1 MYTICALLREVRVIA
16 GTFGLL
22 VVVDMVFF
30 ANVLHNY
37 FSFYRCINKKPKLRQ
52 LVMPLDFSKIYQLDG
67 KALGVAVKLNMAIRV
82 FLSFFLLTAIIAF
95 FLIEIIKEQ
104 V

>member
-1 MYTICALLREVRVIA
+1 MYTICAVLREVRVIA
-16 GTFGLL
+16 SIFGLL

-30 ANVLHNY
+30 ANVLHKY
-37 FSFYRCINKKPKLRQ
+37 FTFYKCTNKKPKLWQ
-52 LVMPLDFSKIYQLDG
+52 LVVPLDFSKIYVLDG

-82 FLSFFLLTAIIAF
+82 FLSFFLLTGIIAF
-95 FLIEIIKEQ
+95 FLIEIIREQ

>member
-1 MYTICALLREVRVIA
+1 MYTICALLKEVRVIA

-22 VVVDMVFF
+22 VLIDMVFF
-30 ANVLHNY
+30 ANVLYNY
-37 FSFYRCINKKPKLRQ
+37 FSFYKCINKKPRLRQ
-52 LVMPLDFSKIYQLDG
+52 LVVPFNFSKIYRLDC
-67 KALGVAVKLNMAIRV
+67 KSLGVAVKLNMAIRI
-82 FLSFFLLTAIIAF
+82 FLSFVVLTGIIAF